1 MNTSNTFKRVS
12 PLAVV
17 AECENIAANKFGYG
31 FVAITNCQVVAPKK
45 TAAEWFGKFGS
56 DFASVKKITKVLNAR
71 CYDYERAVNRT
82 LAKNGSEKDFK
93 ASELSGYEW
102 VIKPILLRSTKEGAE
117 ENERLQ
123 LRLTRLQLRLTFKK
137 SDKTSF
143 ESRYIV
149 GGRLATA
156 DEVEFIEGHL
166 RPTYSSAKQSDK
178 GISDEEQVMCRNYKV
193 ANFVSVGKSDVVK
206 KWWEDNIK

>member
-1 MNTSNTFKRVS
+1 MKQSNAFKRVS
-12 PLAVV
+12 PLAVI

-31 FVAITNCQVVAPKK
+31 FVAIANVNVVAPKK
-45 TAAEWFGKFGS
+45 TAAEWFGKFES
-56 DFASVKKITKVLNAR
+56 DFSLVKKITKVLNAR

-123 LRLTRLQLRLTFKK
+123 LRLTFKK

-166 RPTYSSAKQSDK
+166 RPAYSSAKQSDK

>member
-102 VIKPILLRSTKEGAE
+102 VIKPILLRSAKEGAE
-117 ENERLQ
+117 GNE
-123 LRLTRLQLRLTFKK
+123 RLQLRLTFKK

-143 ESRYIV
+143 ESRYLV

-156 DEVEFIEGHL
+156 DEVEFIEAHL

-178 GISDEEQVMCRNYKV
+178 GISDEEQVRCRNYKV

>member
-123 LRLTRLQLRLTFKK
+123 LRLTFKK

-166 RPTYSSAKQSDK
+166 RPAYSSAKQSDK

-193 ANFVSVGKSDVVK
+193 ANFVSVGKSDVVR
-206 KWWEDNIK
+206 KWWEANIK

>member
-12 PLAVV
+12 PLAVG
-17 AECENIAANKFGYG
+17 AECKNIAANKFGYG

-102 VIKPILLRSTKEGAE
+102 VIKPILLRSTKKGAE
-117 ENERLQ
+117 ENE
-123 LRLTRLQLRLTFKK
+123 RLQLRLTFKK

-178 GISDEEQVMCRNYKV
+178 GISNEEQVMCRNYKV

>member
-123 LRLTRLQLRLTFKK
+123 LRLTFKK

-156 DEVEFIEGHL
+156 DEVEFIECHL

-178 GISDEEQVMCRNYKV
+178 GSSDEGQVMCRNYKV

>member
-102 VIKPILLRSTKEGAE
+102 VIKPILLLSTKEGAE
-117 ENERLQ
+117 ENE
-123 LRLTRLQLRLTFKK
+123 RLQLRLTFKK

>member
-123 LRLTRLQLRLTFKK
+123 LRLTFKK

-166 RPTYSSAKQSDK
+166 RPTYSSAKQSDRLR
-178 GISDEEQVMCRNYKV
+178 GWGLFLLPFICT
-193 ANFVSVGKSDVVK
+193 
-206 KWWEDNIK
+206 

>member
-1 MNTSNTFKRVS
+1 MKQSNAFKRVS

-123 LRLTRLQLRLTFKK
+123 LRLTFKK

>member
-123 LRLTRLQLRLTFKK
+123 LRLTFKK

>member
-45 TAAEWFGKFGS
+45 TAAERFGEFGS

-123 LRLTRLQLRLTFKK
+123 LRLTFKK

-193 ANFVSVGKSDVVK
+193 ASFVSVGKSDVVK

>member
-102 VIKPILLRSTKEGAE
+102 VIKPILLRSTE
-117 ENERLQ
+117 ENE
-123 LRLTRLQLRLTFKK
+123 RLQLRLTFKK

>member
-1 MNTSNTFKRVS
+1 MKQSNTFIKRVS
-12 PLAVV
+12 PLAVI

-93 ASELSGYEW
+93 ASELSGY
-102 VIKPILLRSTKEGAE
+102 K
-117 ENERLQ
+117 
-123 LRLTRLQLRLTFKK
+123 
-137 SDKTSF
+137 
-143 ESRYIV
+143 
-149 GGRLATA
+149 
-156 DEVEFIEGHL
+156 
-166 RPTYSSAKQSDK
+166 
-178 GISDEEQVMCRNYKV
+178 
-193 ANFVSVGKSDVVK
+193 
-206 KWWEDNIK
+206 

>member
-123 LRLTRLQLRLTFKK
+123 LRLTFKK

-166 RPTYSSAKQSDK
+166 KPTYSSAKQSDK

>member
-56 DFASVKKITKVLNAR
+56 DFTSVKKITKVLNAR

-117 ENERLQ
+117 ENE
-123 LRLTRLQLRLTFKK
+123 RLQLRLTFKK

>member
-12 PLAVV
+12 PLAVF
-17 AECENIAANKFGYG
+17 AECENIAANRFGYG

-123 LRLTRLQLRLTFKK
+123 LRLTFKK

>member
-12 PLAVV
+12 PSAVF

-31 FVAITNCQVVAPKK
+31 FVAITNFQVVAPKK

-123 LRLTRLQLRLTFKK
+123 LRLTFKK

>member
-12 PLAVV
+12 PSAVF

-123 LRLTRLQLRLTFKK
+123 LRLTFKK

>member
-93 ASELSGYEW
+93 ASELSGYKW
-102 VIKPILLRSTKEGAE
+102 VIKPILLLSTKEGAE
-117 ENERLQ
+117 ENE
-123 LRLTRLQLRLTFKK
+123 RLQLRLTFKK

>member
-12 PLAVV
+12 PLAVF

-117 ENERLQ
+117 ENERLEWGGTIK
-123 LRLTRLQLRLTFKK
+123 R
-137 SDKTSF
+137 SGKTSF

>member
-1 MNTSNTFKRVS
+1 MKQSNTFIKRVS
-12 PLAVV
+12 PLAVI

-123 LRLTRLQLRLTFKK
+123 LRLTFKK

>member
-102 VIKPILLRSTKEGAE
+102 VISPILLRSTKEGAE
-117 ENERLQ
+117 ENE
-123 LRLTRLQLRLTFKK
+123 RLQLRLTFKK

>member
-1 MNTSNTFKRVS
+1 MKQSNAFKRVN
-12 PLAVV
+12 PLAVI

-31 FVAITNCQVVAPKK
+31 FVAIANINVVAPKK
-45 TAAEWFGKFGS
+45 TAAEWFGKFES
-56 DFASVKKITKVLNAR
+56 DFSLVKKITKVLNAR
-71 CYDYERAVNRT
+71 CYDYEKAVNRT

-117 ENERLQ
+117 ENE
-123 LRLTRLQLRLTFKK
+123 RLQLRLTFKK

>member
-123 LRLTRLQLRLTFKK
+123 LRLTFKK

-193 ANFVSVGKSDVVK
+193 ANFVSVGKSEVVK

>member
-1 MNTSNTFKRVS
+1 MNPSNTFKRVS

-82 LAKNGSEKDFK
+82 LAKNGSAKDFK

-117 ENERLQ
+117 ENE
-123 LRLTRLQLRLTFKK
+123 RLQLRLTFKK

-166 RPTYSSAKQSDK
+166 KPTYSSAKQSDK

>member
-1 MNTSNTFKRVS
+1 MS

-123 LRLTRLQLRLTFKK
+123 LRLTFKK

-193 ANFVSVGKSDVVK
+193 ANFVSVGKSEVVK

>member
-12 PLAVV
+12 PSAVF
-17 AECENIAANKFGYG
+17 AECENIAANRFGYG

-71 CYDYERAVNRT
+71 CYAYERAVNRT

-93 ASELSGYEW
+93 ASELSGYKW
-102 VIKPILLRSTKEGAE
+102 VIKPILLLSTKEGAE
-117 ENERLQ
+117 ENE
-123 LRLTRLQLRLTFKK
+123 RLQLRLTFKK

>member
-17 AECENIAANKFGYG
+17 AECENIAANRFGYG

-123 LRLTRLQLRLTFKK
+123 LRLTFKK

>member
-123 LRLTRLQLRLTFKK
+123 LRLTFKK

-166 RPTYSSAKQSDK
+166 RPAYSSAKQSDK

>member
-102 VIKPILLRSTKEGAE
+102 VIKPILLRSTKEGAK
-117 ENERLQ
+117 ENE
-123 LRLTRLQLRLTFKK
+123 RLQLRLTFKK
-137 SDKTSF
+137 SDKTNF

-166 RPTYSSAKQSDK
+166 KPTYSSAKQSDK
-178 GISDEEQVMCRNYKV
+178 GIPDEEQVMCRNYKV

>member
-123 LRLTRLQLRLTFKK
+123 LRLTFKK

-143 ESRYIV
+143 ESRYLV

>member
-123 LRLTRLQLRLTFKK
+123 LRLTFKK

-166 RPTYSSAKQSDK
+166 RPIYSSAKQSDK

>member
-12 PLAVV
+12 PLAVI

-123 LRLTRLQLRLTFKK
+123 LRLTFKK

>member
-102 VIKPILLRSTKEGAE
+102 VIKPILLRSTKEGAK
-117 ENERLQ
+117 ENE
-123 LRLTRLQLRLTFKK
+123 RLQLRLTFKK

>member
-1 MNTSNTFKRVS
+1 MKKSNFVNVLATSVVNPFDV
-12 PLAVV
+12 LAT
-17 AECENIAANKFGYG
+17 CKDIAANKFGYG

-123 LRLTRLQLRLTFKK
+123 LRLTFKK

>member
-123 LRLTRLQLRLTFKK
+123 LRLTFKK

-156 DEVEFIEGHL
+156 DEVEFIESHL